1 MIVISLTSCPSALRG
16 ELTRWFFEVDTNLY
30 VGKHSARIRDKIWER
45 ITAHIKS
52 GQAIMVYPSNN
63 EQGFDFRVWGS
74 VWQPTDF
81 DGLRLMMRPH
91 PGGIQL
97 ETSAIDKGN
106 TKVERRFA
114 AKRYARGRRNVPALP
129 ETYITFDIETT
140 GLSVDTDE
148 IIEIGAVKVV
158 NREPSDV
165 FQSLVRIE
173 ADVPPDI
180 SELTGITSQL
190 VSSEG
195 RDIKEV
201 IREFISFADDLP
213 IVSHNVNFDMS
224 FIRKAY
230 EKCGHSMPVNT
241 CIDTLRLSKM
251 LVGGSADYKL
261 ATILEYLSI
270 EYNSLHRAVED
281 SRATQ
286 QLFERLREI
295 AISTESNES
304 KVNKN

>member
-30 VGKHSARIRDKIWER
+30 IGKHSARIRDKIWER

-52 GQAIMVYPSNN
+52 GQAIMVYPTNN
-63 EQGFDFRVWGS
+63 EQGFDYRVWGS
-74 VWQPTDF
+74 VWLPTDF

-91 PGGIQL
+91 PGGTQI
-97 ETSAIDKGN
+97 ETSSLDKGN
-106 TKVERRFA
+106 TKVEKRLA
-114 AKRYARGRRNVPALP
+114 AKRYAKGRRNFPALP
-129 ETYITFDIETT
+129 ETYLTFDIETT

-148 IIEIGAVKVV
+148 IIEIGAVKVA

-165 FQSLVRIE
+165 FQALVRIE
-173 ADVPPDI
+173 ADVPSDI
-180 SELTGITSQL
+180 TELTGITNQL
-190 VSSEG
+190 LSSDG

-201 IREFISFADDLP
+201 IHDFISFAEDLP
-213 IVSHNVNFDMS
+213 IVSHNVSFDMG

-251 LVGGSADYKL
+251 LISDSSDYKL
-261 ATILEYLSI
+261 ATLLEYLGI

-281 SRATQ
+281 SKVTQ
-286 QLFERLREI
+286 LLFERLREI
-295 AISTESNES
+295 SLSTLS
-304 KVNKN
+304 